1 MMTVDKKAIIINP
14 VINFEFFHLRH
25 KIWKKKTI
33 CQAMIS
39 FRHRHGIQGKGSIR
53 ERRSGEPAVGKD
65 LEEARGLIKLA
76 LEKAGLP
83 PLKVLLKLLTERRK
97 PKPK

>member
-1 MMTVDKKAIIINP
+1 MQVETKIIPPPSKSSILP
-14 VINFEFFHLRH
+14 VCTILINFARKSQQDL
-25 KIWKKKTI
+25 
-33 CQAMIS
+33 S

-65 LEEARGLIKLA
+65 LEEARGLIKMA

-83 PLKVLLKLLTERRK
+83 PVKVLLKLLDERRK